1 MYRFDI
7 HAAQI
12 QGGRPRQEDCW
23 GFHNVGGM
31 LCSVLADGLGGHRC
45 GDIAAQLTVD
55 QVLGELQ
62 SAISDDPRRPPAV
75 NLRAAARKAR
85 EAVNRYGLTHPE
97 CARMAATLIA
107 VSIDDETGQLYSA
120 CAGDSLLLGLTSW
133 GVADLHR
140 QQRERGTVS
149 CAVGYS
155 LEQLDCP
162 DESIQ
167 LQRGDRFVLASDGI
181 ENLSR
186 PAIESLLAAIEA
198 QASPRQDNATIVA
211 LFVGGEDA

>member
-1 MYRFDI
+1 
-7 HAAQI
+7 
-12 QGGRPRQEDCW
+12 
-23 GFHNVGGM
+23 
-31 LCSVLADGLGGHRC
+31 
-45 GDIAAQLTVD
+45 
-55 QVLGELQ
+55 
-62 SAISDDPRRPPAV
+62 
-75 NLRAAARKAR
+75 
-85 EAVNRYGLTHPE
+85 
-97 CARMAATLIA
+97 
-107 VSIDDETGQLYSA
+107 
-120 CAGDSLLLGLTSW
+120 
-133 GVADLHR
+133 
-140 QQRERGTVS
+140 VS

>member
-97 CARMAATLIA
+97 CARMAATLVA
-107 VSIDDETGQLYSA
+107 VSCIPPAPATACCWVSPPGVWLTCTGSN
-120 CAGDSLLLGLTSW
+120 
-133 GVADLHR
+133 
-140 QQRERGTVS
+140 
-149 CAVGYS
+149 
-155 LEQLDCP
+155 
-162 DESIQ
+162 ES
-167 LQRGDRFVLASDGI
+167 G
-181 ENLSR
+181 
-186 PAIESLLAAIEA
+186 
-198 QASPRQDNATIVA
+198 A
-211 LFVGGEDA
+211 L